1 MNPVFYQYQRE
12 KNILDNLI
20 QEFIKRNWLFDEM
33 PNDYFHQYRWPDI
46 VLSDKEAT
54 YRLPNYSD
62 LKKEH
67 PYTIELLGCYTHDD
81 NPEKEGNVILY
92 MPRIQQTALNFAV
105 FKTGIPQSSFSEE
118 DKKHFVELLTTLIL
132 IHEFTHWVMHWGNS
146 PNIFV
151 KNQYNHS
158 KVIEYN
164 SIESIQFHETIAQVL
179 TNYFCAKNES
189 LWELFLWLSNRQP
202 PLYNQ
207 YRDLLWGDAISENKV
222 QDTDLDSFIECL
234 KKSRFYNLQDYRYFI
249 VHYNLLKN
257 GKVEKDLYK
266 TALEHLKLQDLFID
280 ELEDSEYNIDTLN
293 SITNYKNAWGH
304 LVLVYKEY
312 LIQFYESDEKECLL
326 EKLND
331 VLAKFYPWS
340 YSQIRTTFIGTYKA
354 KKFVI

>member
-1 MNPVFYQYQRE
+1 
-12 KNILDNLI
+12 
-20 QEFIKRNWLFDEM
+20 
-33 PNDYFHQYRWPDI
+33 

-81 NPEKEGNVILY
+81 TPEKEGNVILY

-234 KKSRFYNLQDYRYFI
+234 KTARFCNLQDYRYFKL
-249 VHYNLLKN
+249 HYKILQKGQNQN
-257 GKVEKDLYK
+257 DSYK
-266 TALEHLKLQDLFID
+266 LAMDIIKMQDFFIN
-280 ELEDSEYNIDTLN
+280 ELDAEIDINQLN
-293 SITNYKNAWGH
+293 SITNYKNSWGD
-304 LVLVYKEY
+304 LVLLYKEY
-312 LIQFYESDEKECLL
+312 LIEFFEDDEKEYLL

-331 VLAKFYPWS
+331 IFIKFYPWS
-340 YSQIRTTFIGTYKA
+340 FSQIQTAFRGTYEA
-354 KKFVI
+354 KKYRI